1 MQNGRLRRDRDII
14 KVAKRLAVLSALTI
28 VLSSASFAPRALGGD
43 TDTPADIE
51 MEGLDP
57 NLVTAVWSASLD
69 FAEDV
74 TQRIN
79 ISEEGFGGEKAID
92 DLITLM
98 QVTLGFTSEVLGV
111 IHDNETVTETG
122 TETETE
128 TESETETNL
137 TRNETGFIPNERIE
151 EAFEY
156 LRFLQSDN
164 PCEAAINKMDTSG
177 TRDY

>member
-1 MQNGRLRRDRDII
+1 M
-14 KVAKRLAVLSALTI
+14 AVLSALTI
-28 VLSSASFAPRALGGD
+28 VLASAGFTSLALGGD

-51 MEGLDP
+51 LDGVDP
-57 NLVTAVWSASLD
+57 DLVTDVWSASLD

-74 TQRIN
+74 AQRIN

-92 DLITLM
+92 DLIMLM
-98 QVTLGFTSEVLGV
+98 QVTLGFTSEVLGI

-122 TETETE
+122 TATATDTETDTENETEA
-128 TESETETNL
+128 NL
-137 TRNETGFIPNERIE
+137 TRNETGFIPNERLE

-164 PCEAAINKMDTSG
+164 PCEAAINKMDTIG
-177 TRDY
+177 ARGY